1 MATIKYIGRTTDF
14 RGKTLWE
21 IVGNLKNFGVG
32 RVVVRSM
39 FERYPEPSFMKILK
53 VEALPNEEPYRKVR
67 VTVEKTFR
75 GRKCPNPVQ
84 VESVSYKAD
93 YRLLSKHEEET
104 YCKLVERQEK
114 IFPREIELPPLLRDF
129 VTRETGK
136 PAPMIPIKL
145 KVGRENHYRL
155 ANEGE
160 RPTVSVTMN
169 IGQPAS
175 PSLYANCEL

>member
-39 FERYPEPSFMKILK
+39 FERYPEPSFMKILN
-53 VEALPNEEPYRKVR
+53 VEALPDEEPARKVR

-75 GRKCPNPVQ
+75 GRKYPNPVQ
-84 VESVSYKAD
+84 IESVSYKAD
-93 YRLLSKHEEET
+93 YRLLSKHEEAA
-104 YCKLVERQEK
+104 YCKFTERQEK
-114 IFPREIELPPLLRDF
+114 IFPREIDLPPLLKEF
-129 VTRETGK
+129 VARETGK
-136 PAPMIPIKL
+136 PAPMVPIKL
-145 KVGRENHYRL
+145 QAGRENRYRL
-155 ANEGE
+155 AKEGE
-160 RPTVSVTMN
+160 QPTVEVTMS
-169 IGQPAS
+169 IGKPAS

>member
-1 MATIKYIGRTTDF
+1 MSTIKYIGRTNDF

-39 FERYPEPSFMKILK
+39 FERYPEPSFMRIVK
-53 VEALPNEEPYRKVR
+53 VEALPDEKPERKVR

-75 GRKCPNPVQ
+75 GRTYPKLVE
-84 VESVSYKAD
+84 VESTSYKAD
-93 YRLLSKHEEET
+93 YRLLAKHEEKS

-114 IFPREIELPPLLRDF
+114 IFPREIELPPLLREF

-136 PAPMIPIKL
+136 PAPMIPIRL
-145 KVGRENHYRL
+145 KDGRENRYRV
-155 ANEGE
+155 AKEGE
-160 RPTVSVTMN
+160 QPTVPVTMN
-169 IGQPAS
+169 LGKPAS